1 MKGNKL
7 SIVKPQKSGVSEIPH
22 EWILDERLSA
32 LELGILI
39 KATIFNNVAALAADF
54 YLSNQTRYNDPKAV
68 LESALIQLERFG
80 YLEPGQF

>member
-1 MKGNKL
+1 M
-7 SIVKPQKSGVSEIPH
+7 SIVKPQKSGISEIPH

-39 KATIFNNVAALAADF
+39 KATVFNNVGALAAD
-54 YLSNQTRYNDPKAV
+54 YYVSNQTRYGNPQHV
-68 LESALIQLERFG
+68 LETALVQLERFG

>member
-1 MKGNKL
+1 M
-7 SIVKPQKSGVSEIPH
+7 SEIPH

-39 KATIFNNVAALAADF
+39 KATVFNNVGALAADF
-54 YLSNQTRYNDPKAV
+54 YVSNQTRYANPQHV
-68 LESALIQLERFG
+68 LETALVQLERLG